1 MFFVE
6 LGQALILG
14 GSDTTAGTVTWA
26 ISLLLN
32 NRQALKKAQEE
43 LDLNVGME
51 RQVEELDIR
60 NLAYVLAIIKETL
73 RLYPELVPS

>member
-1 MFFVE
+1 MGFVE

-51 RQVEELDIR
+51 LLHLLSSKKI
-60 NLAYVLAIIKETL
+60 LSLLLLLFLFLYFGVLK
-73 RLYPELVPS
+73 YC